1 MRLRR
6 FLGEKNKETQMH
18 DATLN
23 SQADDVHRLNRRQ
36 ADVERAWGLGVY
48 SRLLHIL
55 QAFAERIREAVVADD
70 RGRVDHSSNAE
81 N

>member
-6 FLGEKNKETQMH
+6 FLGEKNKETEMH
-18 DATLN
+18 DATLS

-48 SRLLHIL
+48 SRLIHIL